1 MASQVYNA
9 QYHDDWAWSLAIKGA
24 TDDEIAAA
32 MHVSRKTISQWK
44 KIHETFAKAL
54 AEGKEIADSK
64 IERGL
69 YNSAMGYFVDEEERL
84 IEVNK
89 DGSRKLGDLRQ
100 KKRYIP
106 PSVTAQI
113 FWLKNRMKAHWRDV
127 TKTEVTGPEGKPVEF
142 QQVQVYLPEKE
153 TVEEDEVG

>member
-24 TDDEIAAA
+24 TDDEIATA

-44 KIHETFAKAL
+44 KIHESFAKAL

-64 IERGL
+64 IEKSL

-84 IEVNK
+84 IEVNR
-89 DGSRKLGDLRQ
+89 DG
-100 KKRYIP
+100 ICN
-106 PSVTAQI
+106 SVWFQ
-113 FWLKNRMKAHWRDV
+113 WLFM
-127 TKTEVTGPEGKPVEF
+127 G
-142 QQVQVYLPEKE
+142 
-153 TVEEDEVG
+153 

>member
-1 MASQVYNA
+1 MGNTVYNA
-9 QYHDDWAWSLAIKGA
+9 QYHDDWAWSLAVRGC
-24 TDDEIAAA
+24 TDAEIAKA
-32 MHVSRKTISQWK
+32 MHVTRKTICSWK
-44 KIHETFAKAL
+44 NEHKTFAKAL

-64 IERGL
+64 IERSL
-69 YNSAMGYFVDEEERL
+69 YNSAMGYYVDEEERL

-89 DGSRKLGDLRQ
+89 DGTTKLGDLRT

-113 FWLKNRMKAHWRDV
+113 FWLKNRLKALWRDV
-127 TKTEVTGPEGKPVEF
+127 TKTEVTGDDGKPVEF

-153 TVEEDEVG
+153 KVE

>member
-24 TDDEIAAA
+24 TDDEIATA
-32 MHVSRKTISQWK
+32 MRVSRKTISQWK
-44 KIHETFAKAL
+44 KIHESFAKAL

-64 IERGL
+64 IEKSL

-84 IEVNK
+84 IEVNR
-89 DGSRKLGDLRQ
+89 DGTTKLGDLRK

-113 FWLKNRMKAHWRDV
+113 FWLKNRMKGQWRDV
-127 TKTEVTGPEGKPVEF
+127 TKAEVTGPDGKPLQF

-153 TVEEDEVG
+153 QVEEDEVE

>member
-1 MASQVYNA
+1 MATQVYNA
-9 QYHDDWAWSLAIKGA
+9 KYHDDWAWSLAIKGA
-24 TDDEIAAA
+24 TDAEIADA
-32 MHVSRKTISQWK
+32 MHVSRKTINQWK
-44 KIHETFAKAL
+44 KVHESFADAL
-54 AEGKEIADSK
+54 SEGKEIADSK

-69 YNSAMGYFVDEEERL
+69 YNSATGYYVDEEERL

-89 DGSRKLGDLRQ
+89 DGTTKLGDLRT

-113 FWLKNRMKAHWRDV
+113 FWLKNRMKANWRDV
-127 TKTEVTGPEGKPVEF
+127 TKAEITGADGKPLEF

-153 TVEEDEVG
+153 KVEEDEVD